1 MSKFKINMK
10 ENKPEDRS
18 LLTILSVAI
27 YFFKKRRLKFCLVY
41 IDRAGGK
48 NKQPK
53 NKQPNK
59 LFTCP
64 CRKKNWVR
72 KKGNYVGSSNGVNS
86 ASFADPVLIQANA
99 SSLILAMMVVGVVA
113 TWQNILASM
122 VSI

>member
-27 YFFKKRRLKFCLVY
+27 YFLKKRRLKFCLVY

-48 NKQPK
+48 T
-53 NKQPNK
+53 KQPNK

-99 SSLILAMMVVGVVA
+99 SS
-113 TWQNILASM
+113 
-122 VSI
+122 